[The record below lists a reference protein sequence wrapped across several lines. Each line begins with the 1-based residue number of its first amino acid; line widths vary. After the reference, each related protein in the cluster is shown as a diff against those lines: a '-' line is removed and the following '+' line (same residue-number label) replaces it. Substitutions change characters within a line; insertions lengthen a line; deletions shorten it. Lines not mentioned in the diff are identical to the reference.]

1 MAIGTCSSPAAL
13 KAELEVIR
21 RKVTLT
27 ETEDSWD
34 TITDGLSA
42 LITVCHNG
50 GCDHASEMVSGIRSL
65 SRPLNSAMNSER
77 SRLSGTA
84 VDLVSALAVGLGSSF
99 EPLIS
104 LFVPTLLG
112 LCGRTNKIFTSRA
125 KCCILTIIEHTQLPS
140 ILHYLADMATQKS
153 ALQRLTAAEAVLAC
167 LNCLNPPDLE
177 KETRARLV
185 EDFIKVTARDASPD
199 VRKASKQ
206 IFGAYKT
213 LMPARVENFVNP
225 LTPTV
230 KKYLDIKGHSK
241 TNRTVPAVRETRPKV
256 TAMKQNESS
265 AQPRPIVAH
274 GMTRTTRALHMPTRR
289 DPVRPPSVTTQ
300 RAQCSSA
307 LAKPGPQRPTTK
319 SNVGTGCNA
328 LSDPPRTGGARRVPL
343 PATTDAGPSKG
354 PFATEAQK
362 PIRGTRLA
370 ASAPKVAKIAARTRP
385 VQPSLKAP
393 AKGRTKSVP
402 KPLPRSQSPA
412 VRAAAVPLPPSPE
425 PSAAVAP
432 PTPVGNPKE
441 ISAATTPAVEQQTV
455 SENSAGQSACPSPS
469 KTPITTLLAS
479 IQRGFLFTP
488 ASPLSPPHTYQLDAN
503 ARTRTDKQTEDD
515 EWPTLNMTRPLR
527 S

>member
-1 MAIGTCSSPAAL
+1 M
-13 KAELEVIR
+13 
-21 RKVTLT
+21 
-27 ETEDSWD
+27 
-34 TITDGLSA
+34 ITDGLSS

-65 SRPLNSAMNSER
+65 SRPLNGAMNSER

-99 EPLIS
+99 EPLVS

-230 KKYLDIKGHSK
+230 KKYLDIKNHSK
-241 TNRTVPAVRETRPKV
+241 TNRTVPAVKETRPKV
-256 TAMKQNESS
+256 TAIKQNESL
-265 AQPRPIVAH
+265 AQPRPTVAH
-274 GMTRTTRALHMPTRR
+274 GITRTARALHMPTRR

-300 RAQCSSA
+300 RAQCSRP
-307 LAKPGPQRPTTK
+307 LVKPGPQRPATK
-319 SNVGTGCNA
+319 SNVGIGCNA

-343 PATTDAGPSKG
+343 LATTDAGPSKG
-354 PFATEAQK
+354 SFATEVHK
-362 PIRGTRLA
+362 PIPGTRSA
-370 ASAPKVAKIAARTRP
+370 TSAPKVAKTAAARTGL

-402 KPLPRSQSPA
+402 KPLPRSHSPV

-432 PTPVGNPKE
+432 PTLVGSPKE
-441 ISAATTPAVEQQTV
+441 NNAATTPAFEQQTV
-455 SENSAGQSACPSPS
+455 SENSAGQSTCPSPS
-469 KTPITTLLAS
+469 KTPITALLAS

-488 ASPLSPPHTYQLDAN
+488 ASPLSPPHTYQPDAN
-503 ARTRTDKQTEDD
+503 ARTRTNQQTEDD